1 MFDLEEKFKALEGN
15 AFSRR
20 SFMKVLSAA
29 GLLSLVNVE
38 KISAASS
45 SAKGKVVIVG
55 GGAAGLSIAARLMRI
70 LDEPDVTLIDPSD
83 RQYFQPGFTMIAGGI
98 FQPDEVWK
106 KQTSCIPDGV
116 KWIKDKVVAIDP
128 DRNVIKTSKK
138 GIQKYDYLVL
148 VPGIQMNWEKV
159 EGLSLDRLGQGN
171 AHSAY
176 DFEGSQK
183 VWKAM
188 QEFSRTGG
196 KGVFVDT
203 YTKIKCGGVP
213 KKITLLTENYTR
225 DQGTRSKVDLNY
237 FTAASKLYSKPYYT
251 PRLEQIYKERNI
263 PITLNTKVKG
273 VDLETKKIYFEKT
286 EKVADKEVVTPFTED
301 YDFLHF
307 APPMSA
313 PDFVREAGLGWQEGS
328 FARESWVM
336 VDPVSLVHKKYKN
349 IVSYGDVAG
358 LPTSKTSAAV
368 RKQTPIATANL
379 ISLMEGKEPTAKYD
393 GYACCPIVTGYG
405 EVLLCEFVYGG
416 KAVHSFPFSLQDMSK
431 EQYSAWLLKKY
442 VIKPLYFDGMIT
454 GLV

>member
-1 MFDLEEKFKALEGN
+1 MIAIEEKLKALEGKVFN
-15 AFSRR
+15 RR
-20 SFMKVLSAA
+20 NFMKVLSAT
-29 GLLSLVNVE
+29 GLLTLVD
-38 KISAASS
+38 IQQIAASTS
-45 SAKGKVVIVG
+45 HAKGKVVIVG
-55 GGAAGLSIAARLMRI
+55 GGAAGLSIAAHLVRI
-70 LDEPDVTLIDPSD
+70 LDKADITLIDPSD

-98 FQPDEVWK
+98 FQPDDIWK
-106 KQTSCIPDGV
+106 TQTSCIPKGV
-116 KWIKDKVVAIDP
+116 KWMKDEVVAIDA
-128 DRNVIKTSKK
+128 DKNEIKTAKN
-138 GIQKYDYLVL
+138 GIQGYDFMVL

-213 KKITLLTENYTR
+213 KKITLLTENYMR
-225 DQGTRSKVDLNY
+225 NQGMREKVDLNF

-263 PITLNTKVKG
+263 PVTLNTKVKG
-273 VDLETKKIYFEKT
+273 VDLNAKKVYFETT
-286 EKVADKEVVTPFTED
+286 EHIGEKERVKAFTED

-313 PDFVREAGLGWQEGS
+313 PDFVGEAGLGWQEGS
-328 FARESWVM
+328 LARENWVM
-336 VDPVSLVHKKYKN
+336 VDPETLVHKKYKN
-349 IVSYGDVAG
+349 IISFGDVAG

-393 GYACCPIVTGYG
+393 GYSCCPIVTGYK
-405 EVLLCEFVYGG
+405 EVLLCEFVYDS
-416 KAVHSFPFSLQDMSK
+416 KDVHSFPFSMQNTSK

-442 VIKPLYFDGMIT
+442 VLKPLYFYGMIT

>member
-1 MFDLEEKFKALEGN
+1 MIEVEKKLKALEGKVFN
-15 AFSRR
+15 RR
-20 SFMKVLSAA
+20 NFMKVLSAT
-29 GLLSLVNVE
+29 GLLNLVDVQQ
-38 KISAASS
+38 IAASTS
-45 SAKGKVVIVG
+45 HAKGKVVIVG
-55 GGAAGLSIAARLMRI
+55 GGAAGLSIAAHLVRI
-70 LDEPDVTLIDPSD
+70 LDKADITLIDPSD

-98 FQPDEVWK
+98 FQPDDIWK
-106 KQTSCIPDGV
+106 TQRSCIPEGV
-116 KWIKDKVVAIDP
+116 KWIKDEVVAINP
-128 DRNVIKTSKK
+128 IRNLIKMSKK
-138 GIQKYDYLVL
+138 GIQNYDFLVL

-159 EGLSLDRLGQGN
+159 EGMSLARLGQGN

-213 KKITLLTENYTR
+213 KKITLLTENYMR
-225 DQGTRSKVDLNY
+225 NQGTREKVDLNF

-263 PITLNTKVKG
+263 PVTLNTKVKG
-273 VDLETKKIYFEKT
+273 VDLDAQKVYFETT
-286 EKVADKEVVTPFTED
+286 EHVGEKEMVKAFTED

-313 PDFVREAGLGWQEGS
+313 PDFVGEAGLGWQEGNL
-328 FARESWVM
+328 ARENWVM
-336 VDPVSLVHKKYKN
+336 VDPETLVHKKYTS
-349 IVSYGDVAG
+349 IISFGDVAG

-379 ISLMEGKEPTAKYD
+379 IALMESKEPTAKYD
-393 GYACCPIVTGYG
+393 GYSCCPIVTGYK
-405 EVLLCEFVYGG
+405 EVLLCEFVYDS
-416 KAVHSFPFSLQDMSK
+416 KDVHSFPFSMQNTSK

-442 VIKPLYFDGMIT
+442 VLKPLYFYGMIT